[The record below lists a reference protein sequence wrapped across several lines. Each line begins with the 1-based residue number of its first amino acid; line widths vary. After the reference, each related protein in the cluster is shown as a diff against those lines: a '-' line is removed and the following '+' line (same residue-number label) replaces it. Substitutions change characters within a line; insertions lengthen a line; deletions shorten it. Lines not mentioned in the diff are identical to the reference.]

1 MLKRKKKNHL
11 LIVGGTGFIGYHLAK
26 YSINKNWSVSSISLK
41 KSKNYRYLNKVKY
54 IYIDITKFKEINKKL
69 KGSFSHVV
77 NLCGYNNYS
86 DSKKIKEKIFNINFV
101 GLTNLVRFFVS
112 KNIKKFVQI
121 GSSAEYGDIKSPQK
135 ENKNCLP
142 NSTYG
147 ISKLKSTNYLLEIF
161 GSIRFPVT
169 VLRLFQV
176 YGPKQG
182 KKNFIPQIIHGCL
195 NNTKFA
201 VSKGKQLR
209 DFCYV
214 EDVVSAIFLTLNNKK
229 VDGEIL
235 NVGSGK
241 VITLK
246 NVVNLVKQIIGKGKP
261 QFGKIKYRTNE
272 NMKVFSNI
280 NKIKKKLKWKSKTKL
295 INGIN
300 KTIQSYKHSA

>member
-1 MLKRKKKNHL
+1 MIKRKKENHL
-11 LIVGGTGFIGYHLAK
+11 LIVGGSGFIGYHLAK

-86 DSKKIKEKIFNINFV
+86 NSKKIKEKIFNINFL
-101 GLTNLVRFFVS
+101 GLTNLVHFFLN

-121 GSSAEYGDIKSPQK
+121 GSSAEYGNIKAPQK
-135 ENKNCLP
+135 ENRNCLP
-142 NSTYG
+142 NSIYG

-161 GSIRFPVT
+161 ESIRFPVT

-176 YGPKQG
+176 YGPKQS
-182 KKNFIPQIIHGCL
+182 KKNFIPQIIHGCFK
-195 NNTKFA
+195 NTKFA

-209 DFCYV
+209 DFCYI

-241 VITLK
+241 AITLK
-246 NVVNLVKQIIGKGKP
+246 NVVNLVKQIVGKGKP
-261 QFGKIKYRTNE
+261 QFGKIQYRTNE

-280 NKIKKKLKWKSKTKL
+280 NKIKKKLKWKSKTKF

-300 KTIQSYKHSA
+300 KTIKSYRHSV